1 MRSLAMAL
9 LLRSGGEH
17 VPIGHRLRLKRDT
30 LRVLAKHAKRMVIWL
45 ILAAV
50 SLQGVAS
57 VTAVLQGPAHYHLA
71 PQAPSVYH
79 VEHTSAAQHSDHSHQ
94 GSTQVR
100 RHYHLPDEG
109 AVLAPDNQPNDVAAI
124 EDRTSKGESVSA
136 AFVAL
141 IPESPPLYILNGINN
156 IEMYPA
162 KKLLSTIPWRIE
174 RPPRLVC
181 A

>member
-1 MRSLAMAL
+1 MMRSLAMAL

-17 VPIGHRLRLKRDT
+17 VPIGHRLRLKRET
-30 LRVLAKHAKRMVIWL
+30 LRVLAKRMVIWL
-45 ILAAV
+45 ILVAV

-94 GSTQVR
+94 GSKQVR

-109 AVLAPDNQPNDVAAI
+109 AILAPEDQLRDVAAI
-124 EDRTSKGESVSA
+124 EDRAAKGESVSA

-141 IPESPPLYILNGINN
+141 IPESLPFNILIGINS
-156 IEMYPA
+156 IEIDPA
-162 KKLLSTIPWRIE
+162 KKLCSSTPWRIE
-174 RPPRLVC
+174 RPPRLTH